1 MRSPPS
7 RHEDRRL
14 SHQAAIGVD
23 EVDHLVAG
31 IRENFEIALRH
42 LAPNAVI
49 FGVDELRQKNVSCFA
64 IPQLQAETAL
74 MALDLDGIAVSS
86 GAACSSGKVGASHV
100 LAAMGVPESLA
111 RCALRV
117 SFGPDLSIAAQSAFL
132 ASLKALLGRKLAL
145 AVGSA

>member
-1 MRSPPS
+1 
-7 RHEDRRL
+7 
-14 SHQAAIGVD
+14 
-23 EVDHLVAG
+23 
-31 IRENFEIALRH
+31 
-42 LAPNAVI
+42 
-49 FGVDELRQKNVSCFA
+49 VDELRQKNVSCFA
-64 IPQLQAETAL
+64 IPQLQAENAL

-117 SFGPDLSIAAQSAFL
+117 SFGPDLGISQQSAFL
-132 ASLKALLGRKLAL
+132 TSLKTLLGRKLAL